1 MHFPRARLLFNS
13 PKPWR
18 VLIPSFSFLSSSSF
32 FRLLPITPFN
42 SLLSC
47 SAWLSLVQLDS
58 AWLCMTQLGSA
69 WLSLAQLV
77 SACLSLAQLELWV
90 EILAPTWRV
99 SIQSLSD
106 RFDLRFPI
114 ISLHLSILEQVYLLL
129 IGQLSFLLMFACC
142 PTAYCRYCKTVDVFN
157 VHICAYI
164 LKYSKWIKSSSTY

>member
-1 MHFPRARLLFNS
+1 MFEYLFNS
-13 PKPWR
+13 PKSWR
-18 VLIPSFSFLSSSSF
+18 VLSPSFLSSSF
-32 FRLLPITPFN
+32 FLLTFC
-42 SLLSC
+42 LLVLFYFLIPWPNLWQIFSEP
-47 SAWLSLVQLDS
+47 LSM
-58 AWLCMTQLGSA
+58 AQLGSA
-69 WLSLAQLV
+69 WLSLAQL
-77 SACLSLAQLELWV
+77 ELWV
-90 EILAPTWRV
+90 EFLAPTWRV